1 MKLEPIYKSLKIMDL
16 PHHFIVSLENF
27 NFLIIQNFKLI
38 SKYFKFTRPS
48 ILHNFFK

>member
-16 PHHFIVSLENF
+16 SLQFIVSLDNF
-27 NFLIIQNFKLI
+27 NFFIIQNFKLI

-48 ILHNFFK
+48 ILHFLK